1 MYTTVVAKIIDDT
14 PTIDPERLRS
24 QWIPV
29 SERLPDNASHPG
41 ALCKRCVV
49 MTKYGVTEGWYNPDR
64 ESWFILVWF
73 MAESIREY
81 NIDFVSGD
89 IPRVVKVPLHNEII
103 NAWMPLPEPY
113 DPEDIEK
120 EGKA

>member
-1 MYTTVVAKIIDDT
+1 MK
-14 PTIDPERLRS
+14 
-24 QWIPV
+24 WIPV

-49 MTKYGVTEGWYNPDR
+49 MTKDGVTEGWYNPDR
-64 ESWFILVWF
+64 ESWFILVCF
-73 MAESIREY
+73 TTRIREY
-81 NIDFVSGD
+81 EIDFVSGD